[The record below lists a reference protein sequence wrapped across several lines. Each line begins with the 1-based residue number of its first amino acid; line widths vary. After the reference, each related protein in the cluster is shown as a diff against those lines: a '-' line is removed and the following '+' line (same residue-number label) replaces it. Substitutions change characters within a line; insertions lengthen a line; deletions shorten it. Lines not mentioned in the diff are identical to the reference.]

1 MTVPAFYDKFRI
13 KSRCKTPLSF
23 KLWFP
28 AANLKNICRS
38 RCSHRPTGTHLPPNI
53 PPQPSHH
60 LKSQGR
66 AFLHSPDF
74 NLSSLWQHRTIPAL
88 RLKHRSG
95 SCGTASALPKCSIM
109 SGCGTRIVLRGQ
121 KPLALCDRCPCF
133 GSLFPPL
140 AALTFAASSI
150 ICAFGLAS
158 AAPRSP
164 YRHLELCGVAL
175 IILYTLYFGAINA
188 PVRLSNQYR
197 MPSIITT
204 PFAIAPVMGSK

>member
-1 MTVPAFYDKFRI
+1 MPI
-13 KSRCKTPLSF
+13 S
-23 KLWFP
+23 KLWVIPSTIRFVS
-28 AANLKNICRS
+28 LKMF
-38 RCSHRPTGTHLPPNI
+38 CSAIISNFGKN
-53 PPQPSHH
+53 
-60 LKSQGR
+60 QG
-66 AFLHSPDF
+66 
-74 NLSSLWQHRTIPAL
+74 QHRTIPAL

-164 YRHLELCGVAL
+164 YRHLELCGIAL
-175 IILYTLYFGAINA
+175 ILEKIKIQKEIPIL
-188 PVRLSNQYR
+188 P
-197 MPSIITT
+197 
-204 PFAIAPVMGSK
+204 